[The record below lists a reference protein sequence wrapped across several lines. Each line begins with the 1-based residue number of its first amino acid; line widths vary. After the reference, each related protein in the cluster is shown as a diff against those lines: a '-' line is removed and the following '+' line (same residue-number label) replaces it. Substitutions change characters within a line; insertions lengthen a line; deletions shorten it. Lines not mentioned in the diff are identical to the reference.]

1 MRVEAGSDLTFA
13 LLAGIRQHGSEEE
26 STAGTTVTKKPDKN
40 VYFVVLLLFLGGVG
54 YLAYSGFSENS
65 VYFLN
70 VSEVLATP
78 FDKLKAARPFGTVTE
93 DGLSRSETGRDV
105 KFRLEGQENK
115 VITLRVEYTGAI
127 PDTFKAGAEVIVEG
141 GLRPD
146 GSLQVKTLTIKYLSK
161 YQKENRGWTPPC
173 PESSAGLPPSAAGPV

>member
-13 LLAGIRQHGSEEE
+13 LPAGIRQHGSEEE
-26 STAGTTVTKKPDKN
+26 STTGTTMAKKSGKN
-40 VYFVVLLLFLGGVG
+40 VYLVALLLFLGGVG

-70 VSEVLATP
+70 VSEALATP
-78 FDKLKAARPFGTVTE
+78 SDRLFGTVAE

-105 KFRLEGQENK
+105 KFRLEDQENK
-115 VITLRVEYTGAI
+115 ATTLWVEYTGAM

-146 GSLQVKTLTIKYLSK
+146 GSFQAKTLMTKCPSK
-161 YQKENRGWTPPC
+161 YQKENRG
-173 PESSAGLPPSAAGPV
+173 

>member
-13 LLAGIRQHGSEEE
+13 LPLVFGSMEVRRKAQQE
-26 STAGTTVTKKPDKN
+26 PPWQKN
-40 VYFVVLLLFLGGVG
+40 PARTSISWRFSCFWEASAILRIP
-54 YLAYSGFSENS
+54 AFSENS

-70 VSEVLATP
+70 VSEALATP
-78 FDKLKAARPFGTVTE
+78 SDKLKAARLFGTVAE

-105 KFRLEGQENK
+105 KFRLEDQENK
-115 VITLRVEYTGAI
+115 ATTLWVEYTGAI

-146 GSLQVKTLTIKYLSK
+146 GSFQAKTLMTKCPSK
-161 YQKENRGWTPPC
+161 YQKENRG
-173 PESSAGLPPSAAGPV
+173 

>member
-13 LLAGIRQHGSEEE
+13 LPAGIRQHGSEEE
-26 STAGTTVTKKPDKN
+26 STTGTTMAKKS
-40 VYFVVLLLFLGGVG
+40 G

-70 VSEVLATP
+70 VSEALATP
-78 FDKLKAARPFGTVTE
+78 SDKLKAARLFGTVAE

-105 KFRLEGQENK
+105 KFRLEDQENK
-115 VITLRVEYTGAI
+115 ATTLWVEYTGAI

-146 GSLQVKTLTIKYLSK
+146 GSFQAKTLMTKCPSK
-161 YQKENRGWTPPC
+161 YQKENRG
-173 PESSAGLPPSAAGPV
+173 